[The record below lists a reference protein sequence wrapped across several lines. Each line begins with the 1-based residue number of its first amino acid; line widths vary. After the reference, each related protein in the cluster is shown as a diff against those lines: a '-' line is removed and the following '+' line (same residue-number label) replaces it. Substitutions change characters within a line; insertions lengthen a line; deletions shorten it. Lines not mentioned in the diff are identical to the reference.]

1 MKASCSCCDLLL
13 YSLCRQNTAKERS
26 YCLSARFFFFC
37 ARSEHVFPTKKIVIL
52 FLEHNGGTN
61 VHDSRGLNLERKCFV
76 TDCKASH
83 LSGIMFV
90 FILLWSL
97 VSEMDHGVVVCSLE
111 EVCSFLVNMLPC
123 SRNSCHPGISSLQA
137 SPQCVCFE
145 SKLLFPRSG
154 V

>member
-13 YSLCRQNTAKERS
+13 YSICRQNTAKEKS
-26 YCLSARFFFFC
+26 YCLSAHFFFQSMYSPQ
-37 ARSEHVFPTKKIVIL
+37 RKLSS
-52 FLEHNGGTN
+52 FLEHNRGING
-61 VHDSRGLNLERKCFV
+61 HDSRGLNLQRKCFA
-76 TDCKASH
+76 TDCKTSH
-83 LSGIMFV
+83 LSAIMFV

-123 SRNSCHPGISSLQA
+123 SRDSCHPDISSLKA
-137 SPQCVCFE
+137 LPQSVCFE